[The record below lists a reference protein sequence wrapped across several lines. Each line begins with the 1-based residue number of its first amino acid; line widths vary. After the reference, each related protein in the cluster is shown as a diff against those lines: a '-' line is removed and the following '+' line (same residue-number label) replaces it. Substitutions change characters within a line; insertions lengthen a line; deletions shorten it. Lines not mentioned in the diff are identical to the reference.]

1 MLLKVPSVPYKA
13 TSIIKKIDVL
23 RLMSETD
30 EKKRE
35 MICMP
40 IFSKREGAGENAK

>member
-30 EKKRE
+30 EKKRDDPHADLFQE
-35 MICMP
+35 GRCRR
-40 IFSKREGAGENAK
+40 KR